1 MSEKKGLEK
10 QQIISSSHNDRMNL
24 EGIDNEHEEIEIE
37 IEEATTTNEEA
48 MKKRSS
54 YSAGISSSR

>member
-1 MSEKKGLEK
+1 MSDKKGLEK
-10 QQIISSSHNDRMNL
+10 QQIISSSQNDRMNL

-37 IEEATTTNEEA
+37 IEEATTTNEVA